1 VRGVVSAVTEIRD
14 EIAVTRRRVDEL
26 IRDLTVSKPERP
38 GSTRPTFERRSLV
51 PFADVFVRD
60 GDVTFR
66 IELPG
71 IDEKDVSVTSDDG
84 YLVIRGQ
91 RRKDDKTAD
100 ANYLRV
106 ECAYGPFDRRFHLP
120 AGVDE
125 RNVVTE
131 YRNGIL
137 DVTLPMV
144 VKR

>member
-1 VRGVVSAVTEIRD
+1 MTEVRD
-14 EIAVTRRRVDEL
+14 EIAVTQRRVDEL
-26 IRDLTVSKPERP
+26 IKDLTTSKPQRP
-38 GSTRPTFERRSLV
+38 GSTRPAFEPRSLV

-71 IDEKDVSVTSDDG
+71 IDEKDVSVTFDDG

-106 ECAYGPFDRRFHLP
+106 ECAYGPFERRFHLP

-131 YRNGIL
+131 YRDGIL

-144 VKR
+144 VKG